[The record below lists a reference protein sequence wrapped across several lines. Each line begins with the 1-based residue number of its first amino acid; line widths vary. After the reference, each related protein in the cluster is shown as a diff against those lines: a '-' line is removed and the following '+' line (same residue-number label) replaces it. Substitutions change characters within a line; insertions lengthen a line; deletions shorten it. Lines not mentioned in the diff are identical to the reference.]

1 MNDKKNELLTR
12 IIWVSA
18 LVSMFNIRQAGFL
31 GVYVIFIAFIIL
43 LYVNISDNP
52 TDIPLMSIINKTS
65 QILAT
70 IMLLF
75 FYIFF
80 CIIRYKEQ
88 IVEDQMPSS
97 WYVFSYLIMIIL
109 LFHGYVIQQTLN
121 TDQPYWCS
129 IAMIGNVML
138 FVCIFIEYVSATYFR
153 TDGFRV

>member
-18 LVSMFNIRQAGFL
+18 LVSLFNIRQAGFL
-31 GVYVIFIAFIIL
+31 GIYVIFIAFIIL
-43 LYVNISDNP
+43 LYVNISESP
-52 TDIPLMSIINKTS
+52 PDIGVMTIINKTS

-80 CIIRYKEQ
+80 CIVRYKQQ

-97 WYVFSYLIMIIL
+97 WYIFSYLIMLIL
-109 LFHGYVIQQTLN
+109 LFHGYVIQQTL
-121 TDQPYWCS
+121 TSDQPYWCS
-129 IAMIGNVML
+129 LAMVGNVML
-138 FVCIFIEYVSATYFR
+138 FVCVFIEYASATYFR

>member
-12 IIWVSA
+12 IILVSA
-18 LVSMFNIRQAGFL
+18 IISLFNIRQAGFL
-31 GVYVIFIAFIIL
+31 GIYVIFIAFIIL
-43 LYVNISDNP
+43 LYINISESP
-52 TDIPLMSIINKTS
+52 EDIGIMSIINKTS

-80 CIIRYKEQ
+80 CIVRYKEF
-88 IVEDQMPSS
+88 IVDDKMPSS
-97 WYVFSYLIMIIL
+97 WYVFAYLIMIIL

-129 IAMIGNVML
+129 LAMVGNVML
-138 FVCIFIEYVSATYFR
+138 FVCIFIEYSAATYFR

>member
-1 MNDKKNELLTR
+1 MNDKKNDLLTR

-18 LVSMFNIRQAGFL
+18 LVSLLDIRQAGFL
-31 GVYVIFIAFIIL
+31 GIYVIFIAFIIM
-43 LYVNISDNP
+43 LYINISESP
-52 TDIPLMSIINKTS
+52 LDISIMSIINKTS

-80 CIIRYKEQ
+80 CIILYRKQ

-109 LFHGYVIQQTLN
+109 VFHGYVIQQTLT
-121 TDQPYWCS
+121 TDKPYWCS
-129 IAMIGNVML
+129 IAMVGNVML
-138 FVCIFIEYVSATYFR
+138 FVCIFIEYLAATYFR